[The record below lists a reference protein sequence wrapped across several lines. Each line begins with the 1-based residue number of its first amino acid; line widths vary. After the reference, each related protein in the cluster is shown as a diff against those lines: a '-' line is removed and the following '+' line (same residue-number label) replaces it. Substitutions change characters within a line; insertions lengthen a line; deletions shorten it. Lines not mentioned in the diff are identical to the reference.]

1 MNNINVVYLNMEYGI
16 HEQVT
21 QNHDGSYTIFLNS
34 RDSYEMNRFS
44 YLHAMYHITNGD
56 FEKYDVQEI
65 ETEAHK
71 KTAPGIAKPER

>member
-1 MNNINVVYLNMEYGI
+1 MNINVVYLNMEYGI

-44 YLHAMYHITNGD
+44 YIHAMHHITNGD
-56 FEKYDVQEI
+56 FEKFDVQEI
-65 ETEAHK
+65 ETKAHK
-71 KTAPGIAKPER
+71 KPPRGQPER